1 MSEADSTS
9 ETLVM
14 SAGQLA
20 RQRSSSAGT
29 RPPLRSATPIDP
41 RVTDVDFEAC
51 AATASYFIYTQGAT
65 IVCLHH
71 DSLAIERRFDGGKD
85 GHEEPIV
92 FLCADNVSERGAGRL
107 VVSYDT
113 AKVAIVWDLFTG
125 QQVARFGSYYIIG
138 AAAWMRNGNI
148 AFGET
153 RNVCWKIF
161 RVLTCMPQGTR
172 RAASFY
178 SNRRTPS
185 IYQRAPSMTRLPL

>member
-1 MSEADSTS
+1 MSEADTVC
-9 ETLVM
+9 EAFPM

-51 AATASYFIYTQGAT
+51 AATASYFVYSQGPT
-65 IVCLHH
+65 IICLHH
-71 DSLAIERRFDGGKD
+71 DSLVIERRFDGGKD

-107 VVSYDT
+107 VVSYD
-113 AKVAIVWDLFTG
+113 AGKVAIVWDLFTG
-125 QQVARFGSYYIIG
+125 QQVARFGSYHTIG

-153 RNVCWKIF
+153 GIVGWK
-161 RVLTCMPQGTR
+161 
-172 RAASFY
+172 
-178 SNRRTPS
+178 
-185 IYQRAPSMTRLPL
+185 PLGY

>member
-1 MSEADSTS
+1 MNEADILCEASA
-9 ETLVM
+9 M

-20 RQRSSSAGT
+20 RQRSSSSGT

-41 RVTDVDFEAC
+41 RVTDFDFEAC
-51 AATASYFIYTQGAT
+51 AATASYFIYTQGPT
-65 IVCLHH
+65 IICLHH

-92 FLCADNVSERGAGRL
+92 FVCADNVSERGAGRL

-113 AKVAIVWDLFTG
+113 GKVAIVWDLFTG
-125 QQVARFGSYYIIG
+125 QQVARFGSYHTIG

-153 RNVCWKIF
+153 RNVYWQA
-161 RVLTCMPQGTR
+161 LG
-172 RAASFY
+172 Y
-178 SNRRTPS
+178 
-185 IYQRAPSMTRLPL
+185 

>member
-1 MSEADSTS
+1 MSEADIPLEASA
-9 ETLVM
+9 M

-20 RQRSSSAGT
+20 RQRSSSSGT

-51 AATASYFIYTQGAT
+51 AATASYFIYTQGPT
-65 IVCLHH
+65 IICLHH

-92 FLCADNVSERGAGRL
+92 FVCADNVSERGAGRL

-113 AKVAIVWDLFTG
+113 GKVAIVWDLFTG
-125 QQVARFGSYYIIG
+125 QQVARFGSYHTIG

-153 RNVCWKIF
+153 RNRLLASS

-172 RAASFY
+172 RAALFY
-178 SNRRTPS
+178 FNPRIPS
-185 IYQRAPSMTRLPL
+185 TYQHAQSMIRLPL